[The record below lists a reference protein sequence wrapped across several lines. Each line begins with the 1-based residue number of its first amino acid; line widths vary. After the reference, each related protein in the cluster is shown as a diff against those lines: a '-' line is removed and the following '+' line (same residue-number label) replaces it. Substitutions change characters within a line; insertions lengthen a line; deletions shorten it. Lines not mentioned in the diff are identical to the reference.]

1 MKIVVAGTGYV
12 GLVAGVC
19 FAEKGHNVTCVDT
32 DKRKVELMEKGISPI
47 YEKDLE
53 ELMRKNYAAGRL
65 HYTTDFQKAYKDPVQ
80 HLSALV
86 HRNSQTAPQILAT
99 LLQFPGK

>member
-53 ELMRKNYAAGRL
+53 ELMRKNYAASRL
-65 HYTTDFQKAYKDPVQ
+65 HYTCLLYTTDAADEED
-80 HLSALV
+80 SANVWCRSL
-86 HRNSQTAPQILAT
+86 I
-99 LLQFPGK
+99 

>member
-53 ELMRKNYAAGRL
+53 ELMRCIIQRISKKHIKILMQYL
-65 HYTTDFQKAYKDPVQ
+65 
-80 HLSALV
+80 LALV

>member
-53 ELMRKNYAAGRL
+53 ELMRKWEI
-65 HYTTDFQKAYKDPVQ
+65 F
-80 HLSALV
+80 LSPSARSEE
-86 HRNSQTAPQILAT
+86 HTSE
-99 LLQFPGK
+99 LQSR